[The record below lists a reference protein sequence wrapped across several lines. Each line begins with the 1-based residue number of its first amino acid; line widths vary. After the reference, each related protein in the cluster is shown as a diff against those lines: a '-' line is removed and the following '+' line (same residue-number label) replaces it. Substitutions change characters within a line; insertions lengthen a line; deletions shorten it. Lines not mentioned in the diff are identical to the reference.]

1 MNRKITIIAL
11 VVFALCAMP
20 LFGQDIMERTRD
32 IGITAAYW
40 LSGDISVDSYTGEKE
55 GSFLLRA
62 FGDFYLMP
70 KLAMGVYF
78 NFAPYSQ
85 DDIDVT
91 FYEFGGSIKPKF
103 MLDKDLALKPGL
115 NIGYRMS
122 TSDYDQAEIDALGL
136 NLSVELQKQMDNML
150 IHGEFGFLAQPA
162 GGNEWA
168 DVTFAPIIYFGG
180 GITF

>member
-1 MNRKITIIAL
+1 MNKKVMVVML
-11 VVFALCAMP
+11 VVFTLSAMP
-20 LFGQDIMERTRD
+20 LSGQDIMDRTRD

-40 LSGDISVDSYTGEKE
+40 LSGDISVEGGTTEKD
-55 GSFLLRA
+55 GSFLLRTFA
-62 FGDFYLMP
+62 DFYLMP

-85 DDIDVT
+85 NDIDVT
-91 FYEFGGSIKPKF
+91 LYEFGGSIKPKF

-115 NIGYRMS
+115 NIGYRLS
-122 TSDYDQAEIDALGL
+122 SSDLELFEIDALGL